1 MNYKISQV
9 KPFINSKELEII
21 KNPIKNNFITEGPQ
35 SRKFLEKLL
44 KITETKYG
52 VLAPNG
58 TLAIALAIMALGL
71 KKDDEIIIP
80 NFTFYGSYSA
90 AILAGVKPILCDV
103 DKSNFQIDLESA
115 QKIITP
121 KTKAIMPVHIYG
133 GSVNMSDVVNF
144 SKRYK
149 LKIVEDAAQA
159 LGVKFKKKSA
169 GSFGLV
175 SAFSFY
181 ADKSLTTGEGGLIV
195 TNSKKIY
202 KNLLSL
208 RNQGRIKSGS
218 FIHNNLGYNFR
229 FNDILASIGLA
240 QLQKFELIKKR
251 KLKIYKTFYDNLKN
265 LKQIKFF
272 KPIKDSNFI
281 PFRVP
286 IIVKNLNK
294 LIIFLEN
301 NKIQT
306 RGFFFPLHSQ
316 KGVYKIFKSKEKDTF
331 FKNSI
336 YGNKNGLALPCYP
349 SLNKKEI
356 LFICDKIKKFYFKYK

>member
-1 MNYKISQV
+1 MNYKITQV
-9 KPFINSKELEII
+9 KPFINYKELEYIR
-21 KNPIKNNFITEGPQ
+21 NPIKNNFITEGPQ
-35 SRKFLEKLL
+35 SKKFLKKLL
-44 KITETKYG
+44 KITDTKYG

-103 DKSNFQIDLESA
+103 DNNNFQIDLESA
-115 QKIITP
+115 KKIITS

-133 GSVNMSDVVNF
+133 GSVNMNEVVKF
-144 SKRYK
+144 SKKYK

-159 LGVKFKKKSA
+159 LGVKFKGKSA

-195 TNSKKIY
+195 TNNKNIY
-202 KNLLSL
+202 KNLLLL

-240 QLQKFELIKKR
+240 QLKKFKSIQKKK
-251 KLKIYKTFYDNLKN
+251 LEIYKTFYNQLKELN
-265 LKQIKFF
+265 QIKFF

-286 IIVKNLNK
+286 VIVKKLNK
-294 LIIFLEN
+294 LMV
-301 NKIQT
+301 
-306 RGFFFPLHSQ
+306 FFR
-316 KGVYKIFKSKEKDTF
+316 K
-331 FKNSI
+331 
-336 YGNKNGLALPCYP
+336 
-349 SLNKKEI
+349 
-356 LFICDKIKKFYFKYK
+356 